1 MSSTASRF
9 RVNPDAVTTRMDVN
23 EMVLVHLKTDRIL
36 ILNRTGSRV
45 WDLLVEGKSLAEIR
59 RCILEEFDVSEDRLV
74 DELEEFFASLTSE
87 QLISADG
94 DA

>member
-1 MSSTASRF
+1 
-9 RVNPDAVTTRMDVN
+9 MDVN

-45 WDLLVEGKSLAEIR
+45 WDLLVEGKPLAEIR
-59 RCILEEFDVSEDRLV
+59 RCILEEFDVPEDRLV